1 MKKIIFTVLIAA
13 VAGITSCRKNDADPD
28 VKQFDEEQI
37 QAYIKNNAITG
48 MQRDTSGIYYKV
60 LTPGTGPSLSY
71 ADSIGLVFTLKT
83 VDGNYSSA
91 DTISNH
97 YSDYLGHLGTKGYPA
112 SLQSALLNLAKKYG
126 TRIRLL
132 VPSHIGYG
140 LNGVGQGSSTNVNT
154 RIEGNQC
161 LDYYIHVINKLPGDN
176 QNTYDEQVIKNY
188 ITANSLTGYQR
199 TASGLYYKVLLPGV
213 GSAQIT
219 DNTTIT
225 AFYTVSLLNAFV
237 FNQYNT
243 DPAASLDIP
252 DLIKGVQE
260 GLKIAGTSGV
270 KLSFLIP
277 SYLGYGKTGLTSLSV
292 PGNSCL
298 RFDVQVVNVTP

>member
-1 MKKIIFTVLIAA
+1 MKKIIFAVLIAA
-13 VAGITSCRKNDADPD
+13 VAGLTSCRKNEVDPD

-48 MQRDTSGIYYKV
+48 MLRDTSGIYYKI
-60 LTPGTGPSLSY
+60 LTPGTGPSMAY
-71 ADSIGLVFTLKT
+71 ADSVSLVFTLKT
-83 VDGNYSSA
+83 VDGKYTSA
-91 DTISNH
+91 DTINNH
-97 YSDYLGHLGTKGYPA
+97 YSDYLGHLGIKGYPE
-112 SLQSALLNLAKKYG
+112 SLQSALLNLAKRYG
-126 TRIRLL
+126 TRLRLL

-140 LNGVGQGSSTNVNT
+140 LNGVGQGSSTTENV
-154 RIEGNQC
+154 RIDGNQC
-161 LDYYIHVINKLPGDN
+161 LDYYIHIINKIPGDN

-199 TASGLYYKVLLPGV
+199 SASGLYYTVTRPGI
-213 GSAQIT
+213 GDAKIT

-225 AFYTVSLLNAFV
+225 AFYTVSLLNGFV

-243 DPAASLDIP
+243 EPATSLDIP

-260 GLKIAGTSGV
+260 GLKAAGTSGA

-277 SYLGYGKTGLTSLSV
+277 SYLAYGKQGITTLSV